1 MPNRWVPH
9 VGIALKL
16 TPDALDVAFDIVRE
30 MFTPFEATVER
41 IVLAKA
47 EPYEEMKSWELKEQ

>member
-1 MPNRWVPH
+1 

-16 TPDALDVAFDIVRE
+16 TPDALNEAFDIVRE

-47 EPYEEMKSWELKEQ
+47 EPYEEMKSWELKKQ